1 MHTVEEDFETE
12 LNKVPT
18 PDLGLIKKQNRKTA
32 TFAFEFD
39 ETIDGS
45 PIRILGAIKF
55 KLNFNINF
63 HFFF

>member
-45 PIRILGAIKF
+45 PIRILGAI
-55 KLNFNINF
+55 
-63 HFFF
+63 FFSN